1 MSISTRARNWKR
13 SIREALLSGG
23 DAGAAKMFPTKLVTR
38 VTRAEL
44 VAMAKGEL
52 DTVLLDIKRAMKL
65 TTKQMRREDRA
76 IAAAKAKQADKVVK
90 TAAVKSKVTINT
102 GAPAAK
108 GAKK

>member
-23 DAGAAKMFPTKLVTR
+23 DAGAAKMFPTKPVTR
-38 VTRAEL
+38 VTRDEL
-44 VAMAKGEL
+44 VAMAKGKL
-52 DTVLLDIKRAMKL
+52 SMDLLDAKRGMKL
-65 TTKQMRREDRA
+65 TAKQIRREDRA
-76 IAAAKAKQADKVVK
+76 IAAAAAKKADKVVK

-102 GAPAAK
+102 GAPTK